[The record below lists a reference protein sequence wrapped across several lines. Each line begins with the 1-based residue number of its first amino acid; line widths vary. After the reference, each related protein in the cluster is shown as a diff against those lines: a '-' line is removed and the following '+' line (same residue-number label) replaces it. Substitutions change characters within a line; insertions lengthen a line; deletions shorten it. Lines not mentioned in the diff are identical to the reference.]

1 MFTRGDDNYGT
12 ISINFNFKYFG
23 QSFTQLTISTNGYV
37 NFGTS
42 SSTSGNWISA
52 LHYDLDTRRSGGIY
66 YQNLNSQS
74 SDFNS
79 IKSDIN
85 RLNTTFV
92 PTNLFRVTYDNV
104 PTYSASSYI
113 ASFQIV
119 LASDA
124 SKSYVLG
131 KYSSCLTSISS
142 LNSIPGA
149 YYLLSNGQQMSIQI
163 PGNPCTNSN
172 VNLAGTWVTDVT
184 SINGKNQA
192 FLKLFCCKL
201 PKVKF
206 KQTF

>member
-1 MFTRGDDNYGT
+1 MFLDGALQSLRPGI
-12 ISINFNFKYFG
+12 IS
-23 QSFTQLTISTNGYV
+23 SFYPSETMFQ
-37 NFGTS
+37 
-42 SSTSGNWISA
+42 
-52 LHYDLDTRRSGGIY
+52 
-66 YQNLNSQS
+66 
-74 SDFNS
+74 DF
-79 IKSDIN
+79 D
-85 RLNTTFV
+85 
-92 PTNLFRVTYDNV
+92 
-104 PTYSASSYI
+104 SASSYI